1 MAPTRQVRHLWF
13 SSSLQGTYDLLLKRV
28 AQVLSEL
35 RLDQQTVRFLL
46 GLEDTENVE
55 NLCQIVDRLKAG
67 LQADA

>member
-1 MAPTRQVRHLWF
+1 M
-13 SSSLQGTYDLLLKRV
+13 QGTYDLLLKRV